1 MAKEAQKNLTSIF
14 FYWSKHLDFD
24 ISLGP
29 ETAVGLV

>member
-1 MAKEAQKNLTSIF
+1 MAKEAQKNLTSI